1 MRKILASVDL
11 GSDTLKLVVG
21 ELFKGR
27 INILAKS
34 CLKANGIESGFITD
48 KEQFIKCLQELF
60 KQAEDMLGIPVKKV
74 IVNIPSKNIK
84 FYMNEGYTTLEQNV
98 DSIRHI
104 DILRAMQAS
113 IYNQLDEKEELA
125 TIMPIS
131 YKIDDEIVLNPL
143 GKTANKLTVK
153 TIFTSVPKENI
164 LPIIKC
170 FEKIGVHVID
180 TTLGII
186 GDYYEFKTPKIDELI
201 GAIINIGHKS
211 TNVAIFNKGILTN
224 TVCLDVGSDNIDNDL
239 AYMFKVPKKSAT
251 SIRKNLCLAHKRGS
265 SANIKKE
272 YTNKEGKNV
281 AISEY
286 EATVIASS
294 RIEEILK
301 LAKNEINHLTK
312 KEIHYIIV
320 TGGISEMTN
329 FSILLE
335 EIFSQSAKIG
345 NTKELGLRSNIYSTT
360 IGLIKYYLDK
370 LKLRGQEFTIFNEM
384 ELDEL
389 SGAGKRFNIN
399 ENSILGKLFG
409 YFFDN

>member
-301 LAKNEINHLTK
+301 LEKNEINHLTK